1 MSNAVNKSADGLK
14 NKIVDLAGFELKKA
28 QGSLLNKSIKW
39 HLEFDKADGESVM
52 ILHWEAVDRSHAT
65 LEYLVEK
72 WAYDTGKLIRFNIVA
87 RAG

>member
-1 MSNAVNKSADGLK
+1 MSNEVNKAADELK

-28 QGSLLNKSIKW
+28 ESGLLSKSIKW
-39 HLEFDKADGESVM
+39 RLEFDKSDGESVM

-87 RAG
+87 RAS

>member
-1 MSNAVNKSADGLK
+1 MSNDVNKAADELK

-28 QGSLLNKSIKW
+28 QSSLLSKSINW
-39 HLEFDKADGESVM
+39 RLEFDKADGKSVM

-72 WAYDTGKLIRFNIVA
+72 WAYDTGRLIKFNIVA
-87 RAG
+87 RAN